1 MAELPH
7 DTYPVVISKLDP
19 LMIRVSEMVLLVG
32 STSYTAKVKMSQLFN
47 GFYVYVSSV
56 GEPIH
61 KEEVNISG
69 HNSTNGD
76 SHGEGSDA
84 WRYIRAKARDWMDAL
99 ESSMTKEDAQKN
111 VVELL
116 REMKFQEHFDM
127 SGHIIDPD
135 YREKYGENF
144 ELCTEQDVY
153 MKSVIEKI
161 NDIYEA
167 IYGADGLNS
176 RVTQINNT
184 LSTMDEHID
193 EIEGK
198 LQTIGDNVHTLDT
211 NVHDDLNNIK
221 SQLNTM
227 NVTTLPKVADKISKA
242 INDGLTSLVGQMNDM
257 NTNIAVVDANVTT
270 VDTRL
275 TNNSS
280 GLVAISQAVSGVR
293 GQCTTITNNY
303 LANSTYGLEAIK
315 NAIGSS
321 GGDISGISSKVDDLH
336 RWIGT
341 GTPNMWDWLETC
353 YDVLYGGKGGHDSLY
368 DMFMET
374 STRAFSWNSDKGE
387 WTVNTELTK
396 FDVLDDS
403 DPDDVRVK
411 AVV

>member
-111 VVELL
+111 VVDLL
-116 REMKFQEHFDM
+116 REIKFQEHFDM
-127 SGHIIDPD
+127 TGYTTNS
-135 YREKYGENF
+135 
-144 ELCTEQDVY
+144 ELYPNLELDVSQPVY

-161 NDIYEA
+161 EA
-167 IYGADGLNS
+167 IYDAIYGENGLNS
-176 RVTQINNT
+176 RVTQINST
-184 LSTMDEHID
+184 LTTLDGHID

-227 NVTTLPKVADKISKA
+227 NVTTLPGVADKISKA

-257 NTNIAVVDANVTT
+257 NTNIAAVDANVTT

-280 GLVAISQAVSGVR
+280 GLVAISQAVSGVG
-293 GQCTTITNNY
+293 GQCTTITNDY
-303 LANSTYGLEAIK
+303 LANSTYGLKAIK

-321 GGDISGISSKVDDLH
+321 GGDISDIISTVSNIDDKLSSG
-336 RWIGT
+336 GT
-341 GTPNMWDWLETC
+341 IYDRLTTC
-353 YDVLYGGKGGHDSLY
+353 WDVLYDGKNGHDSLY

-374 STRAFSWNSDKGE
+374 STRAFSWNSDRGE

>member
-127 SGHIIDPD
+127 SGHIIDEN
-135 YREKYGENF
+135 YKQKYGDNF
-144 ELCTEQDVY
+144 ELCTEQPVY

-184 LSTMDEHID
+184 LSTMDGHID

-227 NVTTLPKVADKISKA
+227 NVTTLPGVADKISKA

-257 NTNIAVVDANVTT
+257 NTNIAAVDANVTT

-280 GLVAISQAVSGVR
+280 GLVAISQAVSGVS
-293 GQCTTITNNY
+293 GQCTTITNDY
-303 LANSTYGLEAIK
+303 LANSTYGLKAIK
-315 NAIGSS
+315 NAVGSS
-321 GGDISGISSKVDDLH
+321 GGDISDIISTVSSIDDKLSSG
-336 RWIGT
+336 GT
-341 GTPNMWDWLETC
+341 IYDRLTTC
-353 YDVLYGGKGGHDSLY
+353 WDVLYDGKNGHDSLY